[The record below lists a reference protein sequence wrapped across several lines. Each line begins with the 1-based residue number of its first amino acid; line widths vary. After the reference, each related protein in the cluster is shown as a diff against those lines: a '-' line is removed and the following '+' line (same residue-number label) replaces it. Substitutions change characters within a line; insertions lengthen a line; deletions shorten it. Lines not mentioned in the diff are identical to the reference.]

1 LKEIL
6 FFSNNKDKVREI
18 NKLFKTVEIKV
29 YYPKDFGVSYEPKEL
44 GESFAENAKIKSFFG
59 YKKINLPCFAD
70 DSGICIE
77 ALDWKPGILSK
88 KFINGFKNKNECFNY
103 IINKVEK
110 TGKKRAY
117 FQTSI
122 CYTIKDNYHI
132 VFEGRVYGKISD
144 KFIGNM
150 GFGFDPIFIPNGYIK
165 TFAELEV
172 KEKNTL
178 SHRSVAVNK
187 LINFLTN

>member
-1 LKEIL
+1 MKEIL